1 MSSAQYPNIKTTDQQ
16 EAEHIQN
23 VASNLQKAGYNVGP
37 KDVAG
42 SAAESVEQMG
52 EDLSHIVGTTMGDLT
67 YGVTKIRTTK
77 SNKFLGMLK
86 GRLFRK
92 KNPDEDIIE
101 K

>member
-1 MSSAQYPNIKTTDQQ
+1 MSAAQEPVIKTTVQD
-16 EAEHIQN
+16 EADHIQN
-23 VASNLQKAGYNVGP
+23 VASNLQTAGYSVNP

-42 SAAESVEQMG
+42 TAAESMEEMG
-52 EDLSHIVGTTMGDLT
+52 EDLSHIVGITVGDFT

-86 GRLFRK
+86 KKLFRK
-92 KNPDEDIIE
+92 KNPDEEVIE